1 MYFSISTKISF
12 SETCPSLA
20 MGQSADRLKR
30 VGKIRFAIIY
40 RFTNVF
46 KRSNT
51 RMRDRAAGGTT
62 YPINNHITIVKVT
75 SNHKQV
81 IPEISFAKIF
91 IGAVTSLG
99 MSEVD
104 TV

>member
-20 MGQSADRLKR
+20 MGQSAGRLKR

-40 RFTNVF
+40 RCINVF

-75 SNHKQV
+75 CNHKQV
-81 IPEISFAKIF
+81 ISEIPSAKII
-91 IGAVTSLG
+91 IGALNT
-99 MSEVD
+99 MSG
-104 TV
+104 